1 MKISDYGNA
10 IALWKNTEGMGITI
24 SDSRKNVEKY
34 LKRNKGFCFVATNN
48 DDKIIGT
55 ILSGHD
61 GKRAFIY
68 HLAVAKNF
76 RRLGIGKK
84 LVDKSIARIKK
95 EGLPKCTLFV
105 YNNNIKGKKFWESL
119 GWITR
124 KELTMM
130 QYIIDGKPQKR

>member
-10 IALWKNTEGMGITI
+10 IALWKKTEGMGITV

-34 LKRNKGFCFVATNN
+34 LKRNKGFCFAAVDNENN
-48 DDKIIGT
+48 IIGT
-55 ILSGHD
+55 ILSCHD

-68 HLAVAKNF
+68 HLAVAKEN

-84 LVDKSIARIKK
+84 LVSKSIARIKK

-105 YNNNIKGKKFWESL
+105 YNNNIKGKRFWESL

-124 KELTMM
+124 KDLTIM
-130 QYIIDGKPQKR
+130 QYIIDGKPNK